1 VASFSRLGGA
11 RTRRRPDRGDVSNPK
26 EAPERARSH
35 RAPER
40 TVLARLGRTRA
51 TEHHSVF
58 EAGSAHAASLR
69 RGSRVCTRLRNGS
82 PRPRRLASTLTLLA
96 LTVSG
101 RTREDPSR
109 WRRRSWLA
117 PRTVP
122 LLLTFRAARSC
133 ARRSLEQRLLVL
145 RLAALHPGPPA
156 HPSGLPASPLRRLS
170 NPSSTS
176 SATGR
181 PVPHAPCRCHA
192 TQSRS
197 TLVVLSPP
205 RRLAPTNPRR
215 GLAPGSGHG
224 VRDVLGPSPPLDDD
238 DASPPPRSRPSE
250 GLLPLASRD
259 RVTEHHPKASLVHRA
274 PLPSCR
280 YAVARDFRAL
290 LRPTIRLRSP
300 LLRMATRA
308 RSSHGFCFVW
318 GPPATGRPD
327 ASSPKARGGQPAR
340 RLASAHPRFARR
352 RALDRAGSPSADATL
367 VHASRRRYR
376 PLLTR
381 PRAFR
386 PLTEGP
392 RSHRDAVAGCS
403 RLQGVAPKSDTRHT
417 KLRRQRTP
425 EGVPLGRHRVRP
437 RHLQD
442 RSAAAVPR
450 AWPAKTLLGSRGY
463 RQRHAYEDPAC
474 TDKRQ
479 QRYLYSYIKSIGMH
493 MPMRSRGTVTR
504 DPW

>member
-26 EAPERARSH
+26 EALERARSH

-308 RSSHGFCFVW
+308 RSSHGFLLRVGAARDRSPGRVEPE
-318 GPPATGRPD
+318 GPWRTACPKAGLCSPPLR
-327 ASSPKARGGQPAR
+327 PKARARSSRQPLRRRDARSREPQTLPPVAHAPAR
-340 RLASAHPRFARR
+340 VPTV
-352 RALDRAGSPSADATL
+352 DRGTKEP
-367 VHASRRRYR
+367 SRRRCRLFETPGCSSEERHQTHEVATSKNARGR
-376 PLLTR
+376 P
-381 PRAFR
+381 
-386 PLTEGP
+386 P
-392 RSHRDAVAGCS
+392 RSASGSTPSPAG
-403 RLQGVAPKSDTRHT
+403 P
-417 KLRRQRTP
+417 
-425 EGVPLGRHRVRP
+425 
-437 RHLQD
+437 
-442 RSAAAVPR
+442 
-450 AWPAKTLLGSRGY
+450 
-463 RQRHAYEDPAC
+463 
-474 TDKRQ
+474 
-479 QRYLYSYIKSIGMH
+479 
-493 MPMRSRGTVTR
+493 
-504 DPW
+504 